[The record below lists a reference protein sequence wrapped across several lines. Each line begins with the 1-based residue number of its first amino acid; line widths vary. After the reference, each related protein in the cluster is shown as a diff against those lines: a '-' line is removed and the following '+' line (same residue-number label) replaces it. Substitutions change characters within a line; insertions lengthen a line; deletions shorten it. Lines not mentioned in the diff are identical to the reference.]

1 MDVQGIASNNSLYY
15 SPDVMGKDEFLKLLT
30 IQLKYQDPLE
40 PMGNTEFLA
49 QLAQFTSLEQLMNM
63 NGNLQANFLM
73 MQSLNNSSSASFIGK
88 TLRASGN
95 SVYLPA
101 EEDTTLHYKLAS
113 TAKVTVKIY
122 DENGNLV
129 RTISPET
136 WQNAGDN
143 EIVWDGKDSTGNRKM
158 SGTYTFEVE
167 AVDADGNKIGVTTFI
182 EGTVTGVRYVNGLA
196 IFLLGEIEVNY
207 ANILEV
213 KGGD

>member
-1 MDVQGIASNNSLYY
+1 MSVEGITGGSSLYY

-30 IQLKYQDPLE
+30 IQLKYQDPLQ

-73 MQSLNNSSSASFIGK
+73 MQSLNNSSSANFIGK

-95 SVYLPA
+95 SVCLPA
-101 EEDTTLHYKLAS
+101 EGDTTLHYNLAS

-143 EIVWDGKDSTGNRKM
+143 EIVWDGKDSSGNRKM

-167 AVDADGNKIGVTTFI
+167 AVDADGNKIGVATFI
-182 EGTVTGVRYVNGLA
+182 EGTVTGVKYANGLA

-207 ANILEV
+207 ADILEV